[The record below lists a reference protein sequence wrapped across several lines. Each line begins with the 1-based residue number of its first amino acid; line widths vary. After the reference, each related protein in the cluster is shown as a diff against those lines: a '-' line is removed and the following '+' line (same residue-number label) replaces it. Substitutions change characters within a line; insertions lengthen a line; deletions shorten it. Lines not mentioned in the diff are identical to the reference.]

1 MASQVFTGRYQMV
14 RQLARGGMA
23 EVYLARD
30 LLLDRPVALKVLFP
44 EFSSDRSFVERFRR
58 EARAAANLNHP
69 NIVSIFDWGEEDGT
83 YFIVMEF
90 VDGRTLREVIRR
102 QGKIQ
107 PAQAAAIA
115 AEIASALHFAHLNG
129 VVHRDVKPG
138 NVMIT
143 ERQVKVT
150 DFGIARAGDPGESLT
165 QTGAV
170 MGTATYFSPE
180 QAQGQGVDPRTDVY
194 SLGVVLYEMV
204 AGRPPFVGDSPV
216 SIAYQHV
223 RETAPPLREQNP
235 DVPPA
240 FEAIVAKAMAKN
252 RTDRYATAEEL
263 RADLLRFTQGR
274 TVSAAP
280 IPPIGDVTQVVGG
293 AAGVPTGMMAP
304 PTAVQSAVD
313 GTRVVP
319 AHQEVVEYEE
329 RPRARTG
336 TYIGVLVVLLAILA
350 GLLYL
355 LSRELGVGG
364 AEEVAVPS
372 VIGQPEAAA
381 RQQLEDLGLE
391 VRREDF
397 PDDERP
403 AGQVVDQDPKLGAKV
418 RKGSTVTIRVST
430 GAPEVDVPDVRNRS
444 LEAATQ
450 TLEAAKFVVRTTFEE
465 NDSVRPNIV
474 FDQNPKPGKARRGS
488 EVMLTVSR
496 GPGEVPVP
504 DVSGRNVDEAAN
516 ILGQAGFRTSSRQET
531 NATVDAGKVIRTEP
545 AVGTPLEKGSTVAL
559 IVSTGPP
566 PTTAAPTTTTPPP
579 PTTRPIFP
587 TTTPPQTTTSRPV
600 PTTQQ
605 QP

>member
-102 QGKIQ
+102 QDKLQ
-107 PAQAAAIA
+107 PAQAAEIA

-223 RETAPPLREQNP
+223 RETAPPLREHNP

-280 IPPIGDVTQVVGG
+280 IPPIGDATQVVGG

-304 PTAVQSAVD
+304 PTAVHSAMD

-319 AHQEVVEYEE
+319 AQQEVVEYEE

-336 TYIGVLVVLLAILA
+336 TYIGVLVVLLAILGA
-350 GLLYL
+350 LLYL

-364 AEEVAVPS
+364 AEEVTVPS

-391 VRREDF
+391 VRKEDF
-397 PDDERP
+397 PDDQRP
-403 AGQVVDQDPKLGAKV
+403 AGQVVDQDPKLGARV
-418 RKGSTVTIRVST
+418 NKGSTVTIRVST

-450 TLEAAKFVVRTTFEE
+450 ALEAAKFVVRTTFEE
-465 NDSVRPNIV
+465 NDSVRPNVV

-504 DVSGRNVDEAAN
+504 DVSGRDVDEAAN

-531 NATVDAGKVIRTEP
+531 NATVGAGKVIRTEP

-566 PTTAAPTTTTPPP
+566 PTTAPPTTTTPPP
-579 PTTRPIFP
+579 TARPIFP
-587 TTTPPQTTTSRPV
+587 TTTRPQTTTSRPV
-600 PTTQQ
+600 TTTAQD
-605 QP
+605 